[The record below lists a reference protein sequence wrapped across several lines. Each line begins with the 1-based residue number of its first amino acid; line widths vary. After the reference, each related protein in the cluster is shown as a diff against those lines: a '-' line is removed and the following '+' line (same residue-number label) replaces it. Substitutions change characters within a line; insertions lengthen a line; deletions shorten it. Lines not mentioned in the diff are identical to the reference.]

1 MCACVCE
8 RMCCAVHVLCALCG
22 RVVLWSEES
31 ARSEPT
37 HTNSA
42 RKKPVSGSGGLWQAL
57 FRESEFDERT
67 VVGIWLCVELFV

>member
-1 MCACVCE
+1 MCVSVCVSACVVLC
-8 RMCCAVHVLCALCG
+8 MCCVRCVGVLYCGARRVHA
-22 RVVLWSEES
+22 
-31 ARSEPT
+31 